1 MQQVIL
7 SRSVLVSYLVIGLG
21 MLVWLVPARA
31 QDDVP
36 MFYPPL
42 PDGPRIQY
50 LTSYSRASDVE
61 EKEEKKSGWLSDFVL
76 GEDGQEED
84 KGLNKPY
91 GISVRNGQ
99 IYVVDTRGSGY
110 AIFDVAGKDYR
121 FREGVGPANMPKP
134 INIEIDDDG
143 TKFVADTGRNQILVF
158 DSNDEFVRTIGKR
171 GQFRP
176 TDMIADGS
184 KLFVVDIEGHRIV
197 VLDKSTGRELSSFGS
212 PGSGDDNFFH
222 PTNIAMGP
230 NKHLYIS
237 DTSNF
242 RVQEFTPDGQF
253 VRSYGGG
260 VGTAP
265 GSFARPKGV
274 AVDREGRVY
283 IVDAAFERVQVFN
296 DQGRL
301 LMYFGEPG
309 SRHPSGLD
317 LPTAIDIDYASVP
330 YFQQY
335 ADPEFELEFIIAVA
349 NQFGRSKVNVFGFGR
364 HKSMSYEEDED

>member
-7 SRSVLVSYLVIGLG
+7 SRSVLVSYIVIGLG

-176 TDMIADGS
+176 TDMIVDGS

-330 YFQQY
+330 YFQKY